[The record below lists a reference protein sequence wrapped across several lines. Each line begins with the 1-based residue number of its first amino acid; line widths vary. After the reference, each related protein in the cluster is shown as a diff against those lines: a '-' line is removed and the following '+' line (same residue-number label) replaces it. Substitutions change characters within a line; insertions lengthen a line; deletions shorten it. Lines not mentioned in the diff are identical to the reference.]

1 MKKITLLAPTHT
13 LPSEGDDNV
22 ELAKSGGSPDSLE
35 NLLDFYASA
44 VSYQGLDF
52 VLDEE
57 EKTYFSDGPESVYLQ
72 CIDIRADGDSESPV
86 LDPRMAFC
94 SVALPDELPVN
105 DDSENDFEPILDSL
119 RDSVS
124 EASAAFRGTPV
135 PLMCRRRGG
144 DDAHETLRCLGLLL
158 AEEEELDAL
167 GSSAE
172 SNGSTMSIVL
182 DEDEVEGRGLRE
194 AVASAAVAALMLGSA
209 TTADAG
215 LFFKRDKT
223 TQVSAA
229 NERKASKSIL
239 AKRAAKKMTAKVD
252 KDILAKAESGNTHI
266 LVDISQQKAFVLVA
280 GQVAVETPVSTAREG
295 KVTPTGE
302 FTITEKI
309 RTGKT
314 STIYGCEL
322 PCWMR
327 LDGSAYGL
335 HVGELPG
342 YPASAGCVRL
352 PVNIAP
358 IIFDHAPSGTVVKI
372 VDSLQPTN
380 LMASL

>member
-1 MKKITLLAPTHT
+1 MKKITLLAPAHT
-13 LPSEGDDNV
+13 LPSEGDDTV
-22 ELAKSGGSPDSLE
+22 ELAPNGESAESLE

-57 EKTYFSDGPESVYLQ
+57 ERTYFSDGPESVYLQ
-72 CIDIRADGDSESPV
+72 CIDIRSDDDTATPV

-94 SVALPDELPVN
+94 SVALPDELPV
-105 DDSENDFEPILDSL
+105 DEEAGDGMEPILDSL
-119 RDSVS
+119 RDSVK
-124 EASAAFRGTPV
+124 EASSAFRGTPV
-135 PLMCRRRGG
+135 PLMCRRRGA

-158 AEEEELDAL
+158 ADDEELDAL
-167 GSSAE
+167 GKSAE
-172 SNGSTMSIVL
+172 SPDGGVSIVL

-194 AVASAAVAALMLGSA
+194 AVASAAIAALMLGSA

-229 NERKASKSIL
+229 NERKASKSIR
-239 AKRAAKKMTAKVD
+239 AKRAQKMTAKVD

-372 VDSLQPTN
+372 VDSLQPSN